1 MVDLTVEAFV
11 KIVST
16 TPRVLT
22 ATSVSPRFTGHIISR
37 GTKPTCVSVSRCSIF
52 GSLFHFSFA
61 ACSCNHFFST
71 GNCAEGSGLCE
82 CRKEF
87 TPPHCDSCSFGYYGY
102 PDCRPCE
109 CFLNG
114 TKDLQCEALN
124 GQCPCLYNFGGQYCR
139 ECASGFFS
147 YPDCKQC
154 ECNPEGS
161 VTQTCEQETGNC
173 TCKNNFGGKH
183 CDECQAGYYN
193 YPSCSCKRTHLSQLS
208 SSHHSSV
215 QIATATSRA
224 PRKAFVTR
232 RPDSALA
239 KRVTEATAVTYA

>member
-22 ATSVSPRFTGHIISR
+22 ATSVSPRFTGRIISR
-37 GTKPTCVSVSRCSIF
+37 GTKPTCVSVSRCRIF

-147 YPDCKQC
+147 YPDCKRKYLIYIFLIIC
-154 ECNPEGS
+154 LIF
-161 VTQTCEQETGNC
+161 
-173 TCKNNFGGKH
+173 NNL
-183 CDECQAGYYN
+183 
-193 YPSCSCKRTHLSQLS
+193 HLTAPVSQ
-208 SSHHSSV
+208 
-215 QIATATSRA
+215 
-224 PRKAFVTR
+224 
-232 RPDSALA
+232 
-239 KRVTEATAVTYA
+239 